1 MWGVHGYRVLPWPG
15 LALAPHIRFQPS
27 AGCVAHSRTF
37 YPIDTSTYAA
47 FLSRLPCVRAT
58 PRSNIGCTCFRVH
71 ASPPSSSPPQCR
83 RDLELIVVCELANC
97 SSYSFS
103 SLPAR
108 YFFYNNVY
116 GDGENS
122 RRSIWY
128 NFVAR
133 SFFISR
139 FMDTKHFFS
148 ISLLIWNLIY
158 KDTYLIRR
166 YINAALNIMICKY
179 FLHPRIYFYY
189 YVFIHFAKSLCCRLF
204 KRIISLRVCPNVE
217 QNFAR

>member
-71 ASPPSSSPPQCR
+71 ASPPSSSPLQCR

-108 YFFYNNVY
+108 YFFCNNVY

-133 SFFISR
+133 VFF
-139 FMDTKHFFS
+139 HFTFHGYETFFFNIVVNMKFNIQRYVFDS
-148 ISLLIWNLIY
+148 SIYKCRVKYNDMQIFFAPADIFLLLCFHTFREISLLQVI
-158 KDTYLIRR
+158 
-166 YINAALNIMICKY
+166 
-179 FLHPRIYFYY
+179 
-189 YVFIHFAKSLCCRLF
+189 
-204 KRIISLRVCPNVE
+204 
-217 QNFAR
+217 